1 MGKGNSED
9 GDYFG
14 GMKVCSSVMDV
25 IVRNEMT
32 TQSPSGWR
40 RLLRAEALAMTLK
53 NDSPGGI

>member
-1 MGKGNSED
+1 MANGNSED

-25 IVRNEMT
+25 TVRNEMKK
-32 TQSPSGWR
+32 QSPSGWR
-40 RLLRAEALAMTLK
+40 RLLRAEALAMTLS